1 MHPPV
6 GGARFSRGHQLQS
19 GRARH
24 LVQLVTGWLSE
35 LRQGM
40 PSPMAKGRT
49 KMGASDARL
58 DDIARSAQILLS
70 DRKKGG
76 LYTAEQEAI
85 LNVRLFCVQFLTKVH
100 KIVSMAYV

>member
-1 MHPPV
+1 MNEDKI
-6 GGARFSRGHQLQS
+6 ALFLISI
-19 GRARH
+19 AE
-24 LVQLVTGWLSE
+24 LVFC
-35 LRQGM
+35 
-40 PSPMAKGRT
+40 KGRK